1 MPRHAHGAT
10 VRTQTNTLH
19 HYFPW
24 NDATAQGADEM
35 DESDSDSDDTV
46 DATPPTRRARTIAG
60 EVPETPTRR
69 ARTIAGEV
77 PETGD
82 ENEQSDMDGSEGTV
96 DGIGY
101 IQLEGFRLRM
111 DIVRLKEKCLSMGS
125 AVGVVDA
132 MQFIPHNPDWETLK
146 LTCAE
151 VLTAVSAAEERFAR
165 FEERFARFQTDFDN
179 CLD

>member
-46 DATPPTRRARTIAG
+46 DATP
-60 EVPETPTRR
+60 PTRR